1 MVARLADL
9 VFHWASV
16 AGHREAIV
24 AGPDRVT
31 YDRLAREVTRVAE
44 ALRRAGLCPGARVA
58 YHGSPGAG
66 FLISALATH
75 VAGGVWL
82 GLNPRYTAAELAHVI
97 ADAAPSLIVFES
109 ATAPEPVVEAVIASG
124 TRARLQQVM
133 SLDDVAAV
141 PNALPAPTVA
151 LPPEV
156 ALLVYT
162 SGTTGTPKG
171 AMLTH
176 RGSVSAAR
184 LYGDRYGHDGLRTLL
199 NLPINHVGAL
209 IDLVS
214 PALFCGGTLVT
225 MASFEPERIP
235 EVLRRDRISI
245 LGQVPAMHLA
255 IDAACPYEPE
265 DLPDLR
271 HLVWSGAAMPLS
283 WIAARHGRRVQLST
297 CYGLTECTGSVT
309 FTDPS
314 ASVET
319 LARTVG
325 RPAGPEFVRIATPDG
340 KSLPA
345 GEPGEVQV
353 CGPLVMA
360 GYLNLPEASAEA
372 QTADNWLR
380 TGDLAVFNEDG
391 TVTLVGRSKEM
402 FKSGGYNI
410 YPREVE
416 QVLEDHPAV
425 AAAAVLGMPDDRW
438 QEVGWAFVLVS
449 GSTSAEELAG
459 FARGRLAN
467 YKIPK
472 RIILASE
479 LPLLPIGKIDKQAL
493 RAAAQEGLY
502 G

>member
-1 MVARLADL
+1 MVTRLADL
-9 VFHWASV
+9 VYHWASV

-31 YDRLAREVTRVAE
+31 YDMLAREVTRVAE
-44 ALRRAGLCPGARVA
+44 ALRRAGLRPGARVA
-58 YHGSPGAG
+58 YHGCPGAG
-66 FLISALATH
+66 FLVSALATH
-75 VAGGVWL
+75 IAGGVWL

-97 ADAAPSLIVFES
+97 ADAAPSLIICEG
-109 ATAPEPVVEAVIASG
+109 ATAPEPVIEAVIATG
-124 TRARLQQVM
+124 TRSPLQRVT
-133 SLDDVAAV
+133 SLDDLAAV
-141 PNALPAPTVA
+141 PNSLPASNMA

-162 SGTTGTPKG
+162 SGTTGIPKG

-176 RGSVSAAR
+176 RGTVAAAR
-184 LYGDRYGHDGLRTLL
+184 LYGDRYEHDALRTLL

-225 MASFEPERIP
+225 MTSFEPERIP
-235 EVLRRDRISI
+235 EVLRRERISI

-314 ASVET
+314 ASIET

-325 RPAGPEFVRIATPDG
+325 RPAGPEFVRIATPEG
-340 KSLPA
+340 RPLPA

-360 GYLNLPEASAEA
+360 GYLNRAEASAEA
-372 QTADNWLR
+372 LTADNWLR
-380 TGDLAVFNEDG
+380 TGDLAVLNEDG
-391 TVTLVGRSKEM
+391 TVTLAGRSKEM
-402 FKSGGYNI
+402 FKSGGYNV

-416 QVLEDHPAV
+416 QVLEDHPSV

-438 QEVGWAFVLVS
+438 QEVGWAFVLLR
-449 GSTSAEELAG
+449 GATSADELAG